1 MYAIVES
8 GGKQYQVEKDAVI
21 RVEKIAAEPGSEVV
35 FDKVLMTGGDA
46 CHVGTPYLKDVLVK
60 GQVVVQG
67 RGPKVLVF
75 KRRRRKDSKCLHG
88 HRQDYTAVRITAI
101 EA

>member
-35 FDKVLMTGGDA
+35 FDKVLMTGGDS

-60 GQVVVQG
+60 GQVVAQG

-75 KRRRRKDSKCLHG
+75 KGAAARIPNAC
-88 HRQDYTAVRITAI
+88 TATVRITLQ
-101 EA
+101 

>member
-35 FDKVLMTGGDA
+35 FDKVLMTGGDS
-46 CHVGTPYLKDVLVK
+46 CQVGTPYLKDVLVK
-60 GQVVVQG
+60 GQVVAQG

-88 HRQDYTAVRITAI
+88 HRQDYTAVRITSIDA
-101 EA
+101 